1 MIYVHVPFCRSFCTY
16 CDFYS
21 EVAARC
27 RKAED
32 VLKQEKLFEEF
43 SQALCAEAVSRAG
56 EISDEV
62 NTLYI
67 GGGTPSVLPLSAL
80 RKILD
85 TLALLGHGMP
95 GSSKDISGLV
105 VKGPSSS
112 SHAGQGLSWA
122 GRPYDEFTVEVNPED
137 IIEKGHAYV
146 EGLLELGVNRISM
159 GVQSF
164 DDSVLKFMNR
174 RHTAAEAV
182 RAYAILEESG
192 VRNISIDLM
201 FGLPQL
207 SMSQWRETLDK
218 ALAISS
224 RGVLPQHISS
234 YQLSVE
240 PGSMLARLVEKGRWS
255 EASEEVCQEQ
265 YAELC
270 SVLASA
276 GYNHYEVSNFARPG
290 YEARHNS
297 AYWSHTPYVGLG
309 PGAHSFVSGH
319 SMASFDSPLC
329 PSSDSLHCP
338 SIDSPLCPSSDYLHC
353 PSIDSLHC
361 PSNDSLHC
369 PSSDSHC
376 CHFERPKGVEK
387 SFRRIW
393 NLPDLQTYLDA
404 FRHGDFSSVRE
415 GETLTMDQLTLEHI
429 MLGLRTSSG
438 LPASYLRTHC
448 TPAALSRALSLGH
461 LVPVPESVASLAPA
475 ASHESLA
482 SLPAGC
488 HLRIPE
494 RHFFIS
500 DAIISALV

>member
-32 VLKQEKLFEEF
+32 LLKQEKLFEEF

-67 GGGTPSVLPLSAL
+67 GGGTPSVLPLSAFRAL
-80 RKILD
+80 AG
-85 TLALLGHGMP
+85 TLGEAK
-95 GSSKDISGLV
+95 SFE
-105 VKGPSSS
+105 
-112 SHAGQGLSWA
+112 
-122 GRPYDEFTVEVNPED
+122 EFTVEVNPED
-137 IIEKGHAYV
+137 IIEKGHEYV

-192 VRNISIDLM
+192 VRNISIDLI

-276 GYNHYEVSNFARPG
+276 GYNHYEISNFARLG

-319 SMASFDSPLC
+319 SLASFESPL
-329 PSSDSLHCP
+329 
-338 SIDSPLCPSSDYLHC
+338 
-353 PSIDSLHC
+353 C

-369 PSSDSHC
+369 PSSDSHY

-387 SFRRIW
+387 SSRRIW
-393 NLPDLQTYLDA
+393 NLPNLQTYLDA

-461 LVPVPESVASLAPA
+461 LVPVPESVDSLAPA

>member
-67 GGGTPSVLPLSAL
+67 GGGTPSVLPLSAFRAL
-80 RKILD
+80 AG
-85 TLALLGHGMP
+85 TLGEAK
-95 GSSKDISGLV
+95 SFE
-105 VKGPSSS
+105 
-112 SHAGQGLSWA
+112 
-122 GRPYDEFTVEVNPED
+122 EFTVEVNPED
-137 IIEKGHAYV
+137 IIEKGHEYV

-192 VRNISIDLM
+192 VRNISIDLI

-207 SMSQWRETLDK
+207 SMPQWRETLDK

-276 GYNHYEVSNFARPG
+276 GYNHYEISNFARPG

-329 PSSDSLHCP
+329 PSSDS
-338 SIDSPLCPSSDYLHC
+338 PL
-353 PSIDSLHC
+353 C
-361 PSNDSLHC
+361 PSNDSHY
-369 PSSDSHC
+369 

-387 SFRRIW
+387 SSRRTW

-448 TPAALSRALSLGH
+448 APAALSRALSLGH

-475 ASHESLA
+475 ASHESLI